1 MSTTIMN
8 EVSNLLNKMQ
18 GITLSEMD
26 HVKLMRRRD
35 TKYVI
40 PAITLPSILND
51 IKNQYRILE
60 IEEKRMHSYQTLYY
74 DTPMFTMYQAHHNH
88 RLNRYKIRVR
98 KYLTSDDTF
107 LEVKFKNNKGETQKK
122 RIEQS
127 LKKSISD
134 ATSIAFLDK
143 NSPYSRHEIE
153 PALENSFH
161 RITLVNKVKPERVT
175 IDLGLM
181 FSNLNGEN
189 SMEVPNLSVIEIKR
203 DLEAGNSE
211 IINVLNQRRL
221 KAQGFSKY
229 CMGTAL
235 VNKTVRTNLFK
246 EKMRRI
252 GKFEKNMVVNF

>member
-1 MSTTIMN
+1 MN
-8 EVSNLLNKMQ
+8 KLTDLLNNMQ
-18 GITLSEMD
+18 AINLNEMD

-40 PAITLPSILND
+40 PTIKLPSILND

-60 IEEKRMHSYQTLYY
+60 IDKKRIHPYQTLYY
-74 DTPMFTMYQAHHNH
+74 DTPMFSMYQAHHNH
-88 RLNRYKIRVR
+88 RLNRYKIRER

-107 LEVKFKNNKGETQKK
+107 LEIKFKNNKGETQKK
-122 RIEQS
+122 RIKYS
-127 LKKSISD
+127 FKKTMRDDVRSS
-134 ATSIAFLDK
+134 AFLYL
-143 NSPYSRHEIE
+143 NSPYSRDEIE

-181 FSNLNGEN
+181 FSKSKEEDSL
-189 SMEVPNLSVIEIKR
+189 EVPNLVVIEIKR
-203 DLEAGNSE
+203 DLDAGNSE
-211 IINVLNQRRL
+211 IVDVLQERRL
-221 KAQGFSKY
+221 KSQGFSKY

-246 EKMRRI
+246 AKMRRI
-252 GKFEKNMVVNF
+252 GKFEKNMVANF